1 MNKKLTVLLSLGAAI
16 CLAGAISACADV
28 TAENAHTHTFSDAWE
43 SDSGYHWHAATC
55 GHDVTEGRA
64 AHTFDGDV
72 CSVCGYPRAHV
83 HSAKGYESDAD
94 SHWKQ
99 CEQDG
104 EIFAKEF
111 HTFESGVCTVCGEKE
126 TVSKLAFELDPATD
140 TYTVTGR
147 GEETGA
153 QIVVPARHL
162 GKAVTKI
169 GAGAFSATE
178 EAPDTTLTGVSLPDS
193 VTEIGE
199 SAFAHCRALAE
210 ADLGGVQ
217 IFGESSFQDTALE
230 EIGLDAVVDIGE
242 SSFYQ
247 TATLRSVT
255 FGEALKSIG
264 RYGFNGCPLIE
275 KIVLPDSLVS
285 IGNRAFYECAA
296 LSEVTFG
303 EGLESIGVCAFTRC
317 NSLTEIELPEKTAN
331 LGESAFSQCAALERV
346 AIKGKAK
353 LGDSAFYKCTALEQ
367 LVLGEEM
374 ILEDGAFYGCTALSD
389 ITFGPVL
396 HVEPGE
402 YNVYTN
408 FYNIAKEVQIHFN
421 GTIEQWCALDGNVF
435 RGGLMRN
442 EKYYNRGASKLD
454 TNVQRTL
461 YINNKKLEGALT
473 FPADVETVPAFAF
486 LGLRSVTSLTIPKS
500 LKSIGEGAFEQVS
513 AVDTLPVI
521 YQGSLTEFCSM
532 QVAWLVRCAKYAEY
546 TVGGVK
552 LAGELAIPDGVT
564 KIPAGAFYAVQ
575 GVTSVSVPTS
585 VKTFGLYALTAL
597 EITEIDYAG
606 TMLEW
611 NSIEMGNMSQGIS
624 YCGIP
629 GKTDFLGRPSAQW
642 TLHTTDQPPLTYNES
657 EFQR

>member
-1 MNKKLTVLLSLGAAI
+1 MNKKLTVLLALGAAI

-28 TAENAHTHTFSDAWE
+28 TAENAHTHTFSDTWE

-111 HTFESGVCTVCGEKE
+111 HTFENGVCTVCGEKE

-178 EAPDTTLTGVSLPDS
+178 EAPDTTLTGVSLPDC

-230 EIGLDAVVDIGE
+230 EIGLDAAVD
-242 SSFYQ
+242 
-247 TATLRSVT
+247 
-255 FGEALKSIG
+255 
-264 RYGFNGCPLIE
+264 
-275 KIVLPDSLVS
+275 

-317 NSLTEIELPEKTAN
+317 T
-331 LGESAFSQCAALERV
+331 ALERV
-346 AIKGKAK
+346 AIKGKTTIDK
-353 LGDSAFYKCTALEQ
+353 QVFYGCTALEQ
-367 LVLGEEM
+367 LVLGEETT
-374 ILEDGAFYGCTALSD
+374 LGSGAFYGCTALSD

-564 KIPAGAFYAVQ
+564 KIPAGAFYAVK

-642 TLHTTDQPPLTYNES
+642 TLHTTDQPPLTHNCS